1 MSKGIEYEEE
11 EVLKNLRIFILTL
24 GVFSI
29 INTEMGVIGILP
41 MIADH
46 YQVSITTAG
55 LLVSMFALAVAV
67 AGPTMPL
74 LFSGMNRKHAMVMV
88 LSVFTICN
96 VISAFSLNFTITL
109 IARVLP
115 AFFHPVYVSLAFS
128 VASGSVEPEKAP
140 QAVSKVM
147 TGVSAG
153 MVLGVPIVSFI
164 ANLTS
169 LMIAMIFFA
178 VVNAVALLI
187 TILFIPSSPVEHKL
201 SYGEQLMVLKE
212 SNTWISIIGVML
224 LNGAIFGVYSY
235 ISQYLTSVT
244 DMTTGTI
251 SIILFIYGMA
261 NILGNAIAGKML
273 SRKPIRFIL
282 ISFIG
287 LTCLYI
293 IQTILGD
300 ISLATT
306 VIIFIWGILAGC
318 VGNIN
323 QYWMSTA
330 VPHAP
335 DFANGLFLAA
345 TNLGTTVG
353 TTLCGVV
360 ITSIGISS
368 IFIGGLAMLILSL
381 GFILTRI
388 YMKTKVVEA

>member
-1 MSKGIEYEEE
+1 
-11 EVLKNLRIFILTL
+11 
-24 GVFSI
+24 
-29 INTEMGVIGILP
+29 
-41 MIADH
+41 
-46 YQVSITTAG
+46 
-55 LLVSMFALAVAV
+55 MFALAVAI

-74 LFSGMNRKHAMVMV
+74 LFSGMNRKYTMVMV
-88 LSVFTICN
+88 LGIFTICN
-96 VISAFSLNFTITL
+96 IISAFYLNFKITL

-128 VASGSVEPEKAP
+128 VASGSVESEKAP

-147 TGVSAG
+147 MAVSAG

-164 ANLTS
+164 ANKTS
-169 LMIAMIFFA
+169 LMTAMLFFA
-178 VVNAVALLI
+178 AVNAIALLI
-187 TILFIPSSPVEHKL
+187 TILFIPSSPVKHKL
-201 SYGEQLMVLKE
+201 SYGERLMVLKE

-224 LNGAIFGVYSY
+224 LNGAILGVYSY

-244 DMTTGTI
+244 EMTTETI
-251 SIILFIYGMA
+251 SIVLFIYGMA
-261 NILGNAIAGKML
+261 NIIGNAIAGKML
-273 SRKPIRFIL
+273 SRKPIIFIL
-282 ISFIG
+282 TSFIG
-287 LTCLYI
+287 LACLYI

-306 VIIFIWGILAGC
+306 VIIFVWGILAGC

-353 TTLCGVV
+353 TTLGGVV
-360 ITSIGISS
+360 ITSMGISL
-368 IFIGGLAMLILSL
+368 IFIGGLVMLILSL
-381 GFILTRI
+381 GFILTRM
-388 YMKTKVVEA
+388 YMKTKVAKV

>member
-1 MSKGIEYEEE
+1 M
-11 EVLKNLRIFILTL
+11 KNLKIFILTL

-41 MIADH
+41 MIAEH

-74 LFSGMNRKHAMVMV
+74 LFSGMNRKYAMIMV
-88 LSVFTICN
+88 LSIFTVCN
-96 VISAFSLNFTITL
+96 VVSAFSPNFILTL

-128 VASGSVEPEKAP
+128 VAGGSVTPDKAP

-147 TGVSAG
+147 MGVSAG

-169 LMIAMIFFA
+169 LMVAMIFFA
-178 VVNAVALLI
+178 AVNAIALLI
-187 TILFIPSSPVEHKL
+187 TVLFIPTSPVEHKL
-201 SYGEQLMVLKE
+201 SYGEQLRVLKE
-212 SNTWISIIGVML
+212 SHTWISIIGVML

-244 DMTTGTI
+244 EMTTGTI

-261 NILGNAIAGKML
+261 NIIGNAIAGKLL
-273 SRKPIRFIL
+273 SHRPIRFIL
-282 ISFIG
+282 TSFIG
-287 LTCLYI
+287 LAGLYVF
-293 IQTILGD
+293 QTILGD
-300 ISLATT
+300 ISFATT
-306 VIIFIWGILAGC
+306 LIIFVWGILAGC

-353 TTLCGVV
+353 TTLCGTV
-360 ITSIGISS
+360 ITSIGISL
-368 IFIGGLAMLILSL
+368 IFLGGLTMLALSAV
-381 GFILTRI
+381 FILIRVCTTDEI
-388 YMKTKVVEA
+388 NKVVEV

>member
-1 MSKGIEYEEE
+1 M
-11 EVLKNLRIFILTL
+11 KNLKIFILTL

-41 MIADH
+41 MIAEH
-46 YQVSITTAG
+46 YQVGITTAG

-74 LFSGMNRKHAMVMV
+74 LFSGMNRKHAMIMV

-96 VISAFSLNFTITL
+96 IISAFSLNFTLTL

-128 VASGSVEPEKAP
+128 VASGSVEPDQAP

-147 TGVSAG
+147 MGVSAG

-169 LMIAMIFFA
+169 LMVAMIFFA
-178 VVNAVALLI
+178 AVNAIALLV
-187 TILFIPSSPVEHKL
+187 TIIFIPSSPVENKL
-201 SYGEQLMVLKE
+201 SYGEQLKVLKE

-244 DMTTGTI
+244 EMAAGTI

-261 NILGNAIAGKML
+261 NIVGNAIAGKML
-273 SRKPIRFIL
+273 SHKPIQFIL
-282 ISFIG
+282 ASFIG
-287 LTCLYI
+287 LAGLYI
-293 IQTILGD
+293 MQTILGN
-300 ISLATT
+300 ISLVTA
-306 VIIFIWGILAGC
+306 VIIFVWGILAGC

-353 TTLCGVV
+353 TTLCGSV
-360 ITSIGISS
+360 INSIGISS
-368 IFIGGLAMLILSL
+368 IFLG
-381 GFILTRI
+381 GFIMLALSIVFILIRVRI
-388 YMKTKVVEA
+388 TGKVDKVVEA

>member
-1 MSKGIEYEEE
+1 M
-11 EVLKNLRIFILTL
+11 KNLKIFILTL

-41 MIADH
+41 MIAEH
-46 YQVSITTAG
+46 YQVSIITAG

-88 LSVFTICN
+88 LSIFTVCN
-96 VISAFSLNFTITL
+96 VVSAFSPNFILTL

-128 VASGSVEPEKAP
+128 VAGESVTPDKAP

-147 TGVSAG
+147 MGVSAG

-169 LMIAMIFFA
+169 LMVAMIFFA
-178 VVNAVALLI
+178 AVNAIALLI
-187 TILFIPSSPVEHKL
+187 TVLFIPTSPVEHKL
-201 SYGEQLMVLKE
+201 SYGEQLRFLKE
-212 SNTWISIIGVML
+212 SHTWISIIGVML

-244 DMTTGTI
+244 EMTTGTI

-261 NILGNAIAGKML
+261 NIIGNAIAGKLL
-273 SRKPIRFIL
+273 SHKPIRFIL
-282 ISFIG
+282 TSFIG
-287 LTCLYI
+287 LAGLYVF
-293 IQTILGD
+293 QTILGN
-300 ISLATT
+300 ISFATT
-306 VIIFIWGILAGC
+306 LIIFVWGVLAGC

-353 TTLCGVV
+353 TTLCGTV
-360 ITSIGISS
+360 ITSIGISL
-368 IFIGGLAMLILSL
+368 IFLGGLTMLALSAV
-381 GFILTRI
+381 FILIRVCTTDEI
-388 YMKTKVVEA
+388 NKVVEV